1 MRYRV
6 HTDLSLGGGKTIPR
20 GTLSDLAQLR
30 PEVCG
35 ILQAQGAISPVAGP
49 PLTAL
54 GTAWTPR
61 REKLLPAGIV
71 DVDGLLNA
79 DPAALAK
86 RLKVKVELVKQWQ
99 AEAESLLKI

>member
-6 HTDLSLGGGKTIPR
+6 HTDLSLGGSKTIPR

-30 PEVCG
+30 PEVRG
-35 ILQAQGAISPVAGP
+35 ILLAQGAISLVAGP

-54 GTAWTPR
+54 GSAWATR
-61 REKLLPAGIV
+61 REKLLPVGIV

-79 DPAALAK
+79 DPAELAK
-86 RLKVKVELVKQWQ
+86 KIKVKTDLVKQWQ
-99 AEAESLLKI
+99 AEAESLLKV